1 LKRVL
6 ARGVLLFAIGIFYN
20 GGFTNPWPDMRL
32 LGVLQRIALAYI
44 ATGLLFC
51 LIKPRALAAVAV
63 GLLVGYWAL
72 LTFVPIRDIQ
82 LEENALVARLGTP
95 KPTLEQVRAAF
106 EATTARVTGRYEPG
120 FNLSNHLDF
129 EYLPGRKY
137 NTYWDPEGYLST
149 LPAIATCLLGVFAG
163 LLMRRIDLDDSRK
176 LRALLIGG
184 ILFLALGW
192 LWHLQFPV
200 VKRIWTSSF
209 VLVAGGYSLLLLAA
223 FYYAIDVRKWRAW
236 CQPFIWIGMNP
247 ITLYIVNNVISFRR
261 LASRFA
267 GGNINAWLNAHIAA
281 GAGEGFAALV
291 GLALIFVTARF
302 LYRRQIFLRV

>member
-1 LKRVL
+1 
-6 ARGVLLFAIGIFYN
+6 
-20 GGFTNPWPDMRL
+20 
-32 LGVLQRIALAYI
+32 
-44 ATGLLFC
+44 
-51 LIKPRALAAVAV
+51 
-63 GLLVGYWAL
+63 
-72 LTFVPIRDIQ
+72 
-82 LEENALVARLGTP
+82 
-95 KPTLEQVRAAF
+95 
-106 EATTARVTGRYEPG
+106 
-120 FNLSNHLDF
+120 
-129 EYLPGRKY
+129 
-137 NTYWDPEGYLST
+137 
-149 LPAIATCLLGVFAG
+149 
-163 LLMRRIDLDDSRK
+163 
-176 LRALLIGG
+176 
-184 ILFLALGW
+184 
-192 LWHLQFPV
+192 V